1 MLINSHEDIFRYILD
16 HVVLDEDI
24 IKRAEN
30 VTRFFG
36 LSPLQS
42 SAFQE

>member
-16 HVVLDEDI
+16 HVVLGEDI

-36 LSPLQS
+36 LSPSES
-42 SAFQE
+42 SAFQG